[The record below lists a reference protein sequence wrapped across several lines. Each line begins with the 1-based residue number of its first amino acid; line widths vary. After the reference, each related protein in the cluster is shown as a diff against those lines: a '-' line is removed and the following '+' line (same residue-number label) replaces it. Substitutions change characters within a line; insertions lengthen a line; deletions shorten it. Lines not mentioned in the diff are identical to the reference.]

1 LASTQKAETTRTF
14 KMNIIKPGTPVWV
27 MYQAEN
33 RSGHVTGGKFQS
45 DKFRYEVVL
54 DEPIELRWRPSVV
67 KSIFVCQELVEVK
80 ND

>member
-1 LASTQKAETTRTF
+1 
-14 KMNIIKPGTPVWV
+14 

-33 RSGHVTGGKFQS
+33 RSGSVKGGKFQY
-45 DKFRYEVVL
+45 DKFRYEIEL
-54 DEPIELRWRPSVV
+54 DEPIHLRWKSSVV